1 MRSWDLRDQGQGI
14 SEETVVV
21 GIQCMGDVGLNDH
34 GSEGMEGDGDMGIKE
49 IPGAEIDGEGSPGD
63 QENPGSKEIQGVRR
77 PLRN

>member
-1 MRSWDLRDQGQGI
+1 M

-21 GIQCMGDVGLNDH
+21 EIQCMGDVGLNDH

-63 QENPGSKEIQGVRR
+63 QEDPGRKEIQGVRR

>member
-1 MRSWDLRDQGQGI
+1 
-14 SEETVVV
+14 
-21 GIQCMGDVGLNDH
+21 MGDVGLNDH

-63 QENPGSKEIQGVRR
+63 QEDPGRKEIQGVRR